1 MGQATQSGKSRRAER
16 IRCWAH
22 SEPPVRIFNQSV
34 TTTTG
39 DSATGNESLQ
49 VGAWFG
55 ADIWLNRIQGS
66 RRQREAAHPKG
77 RRRSDNSCP
86 PGSKCTQHDQA
97 LKSAA
102 APLEELAL
110 ALAMSPSQSA
120 ERETPLAMTDGHG
133 SRWYRADRS
142 RGEPLRGTGWKMHPA
157 SPAEARRGHQQ
168 RASSTVW
175 EKSRRLGLEPLFL
188 RARGERWTQVRARR
202 RKSFGCGHCQLQS
215 HLEPAG
221 GVGGK
226 GAKVARAKMPSP
238 SENTA
243 STTGPAG

>member
-1 MGQATQSGKSRRAER
+1 MWSLPSVYVVVMLTGSDPRGAGNTVWKVPSGRR

-22 SEPPVRIFNQSV
+22 SGPPVRIFNQSV
-34 TTTTG
+34 TTTNG
-39 DSATGNESLQ
+39 DSATGNESLK

-86 PGSKCTQHDQA
+86 PGSKCAQHDQA

-120 ERETPLAMTDGHG
+120 ERETPLAMTDGRG

-175 EKSRRLGLEPLFL
+175 EKSRRLCGQLAVLNP
-188 RARGERWTQVRARR
+188 
-202 RKSFGCGHCQLQS
+202 SF
-215 HLEPAG
+215 
-221 GVGGK
+221 
-226 GAKVARAKMPSP
+226 
-238 SENTA
+238 
-243 STTGPAG
+243 